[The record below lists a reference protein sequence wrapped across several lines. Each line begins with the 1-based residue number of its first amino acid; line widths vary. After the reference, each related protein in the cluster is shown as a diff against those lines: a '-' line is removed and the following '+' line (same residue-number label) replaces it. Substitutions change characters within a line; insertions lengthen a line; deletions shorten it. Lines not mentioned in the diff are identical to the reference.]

1 LDGKIHNI
9 LTKHHKDYISTFN
22 EFMDSVRKDL
32 KEKIEHMERIERE
45 KRKSES
51 LPLVMTERDFFR
63 QEAIRLNQLC
73 KELSIKIEEMNKRIK
88 IIDNDHFEITNKW
101 KESQIINKQL
111 TYELERNVKLNKELE
126 DNLKNLILNNVVK
139 NNQIKVHS
147 LNFNLHDNTKLSN
160 HVNSTDAHGSSH
172 GYIETNYSNFDKKNL
187 NKFEKKDF
195 QHEDYQ
201 SIYNKEKEKYLNI
214 ITNLKN
220 KLKKEKIKNNLNI
233 GDLNKTLFEKNA
245 LEKIFI
251 DCFEEVKK
259 DIEQRKLKDNLN
271 KKTNFTGFIT
281 NYHWKNK
288 ETIPVVNNIKFD
300 NFLLT
305 DKKRLI
311 ENFLE
316 NDEIIKFVR
325 ELVFRGNFN
334 KKNDKQKN
342 YNMDR
347 ISNLS
352 FSGKSN
358 QKNISSLKILLNSN
372 RPKNPNFL

>member
-201 SIYNKEKEKYLNI
+201 SIYNKEKEKYLSI

>member
-101 KESQIINKQL
+101 KKSQIINKQL

-201 SIYNKEKEKYLNI
+201 SIYNKEKEKYLSI